1 MSMTHRHPL
10 LILTCSLLFACAEAP
25 QSVPDDSLPVRVSV
39 VGMQDDVDLIN
50 VTGTLASQEEIRL
63 SFKTGGIVRR
73 ISVEAGDRVKAGQ
86 ELARLDTTEID
97 AQVKQASANVEKAKR
112 DLTRAQDLFQQG
124 VIAEQVAQDARTQLS
139 VAEAAL
145 SSARFNQ
152 QHAVIRASGQGVIL
166 QRFAEPGELV
176 APGSPIVTLARQ
188 DLGWVIRAGLSE
200 RDAVNVHVG
209 DLAEVRL
216 RSYPDL
222 VIKSKVREIGSA
234 SDPRSGTIRITLPLP
249 TLAEY
254 RLLSGQVAD
263 VRITLAAKEQ
273 QQIQVPLTAILEGDK
288 DKAFVYVVDNDNIA
302 RQRQVQLGDIKDGY
316 VSIISGL
323 KHGEK
328 LVTEGAAWLN
338 PDRRVRILP

>member
-1 MSMTHRHPL
+1 MSMTYRLPL
-10 LILTCSLLFACAEAP
+10 IVLTCSVLAACTEAP
-25 QSVPDDSLPVRVSV
+25 QTTPDDTKPVRITV
-39 VGMQDDVDLIN
+39 VGTQEDVSHIN

-97 AQVKQASANVEKAKR
+97 AQVKQASANVDKAKR
-112 DLTRAQDLFQQG
+112 DLNRAQDLFKQG
-124 VIAEQVAQDARTQLS
+124 VIAEQVAQDARTQLA

-152 QHAVIRASGQGVIL
+152 QHAVIRASGPGVIL

-176 APGSPIVTLARQ
+176 AAGSPIVTLARQ

-200 RDAVNVHVG
+200 RDAVNVDVD
-209 DLAEVRL
+209 DLAEIRL

-222 VIKSKVREIGSA
+222 VIQSKVREIGSA

-263 VRITLAAKEQ
+263 VRITLTAKDEQ
-273 QQIQVPLTAILEGDK
+273 HIQVPLTAILEGNK
-288 DKAFVYVVDNDNIA
+288 TKAYVYVVDDNNLA
-302 RQRQVQLGDIKDGY
+302 RQRQVQLGEIKDGY
-316 VSIISGL
+316 VSINSGL

-338 PDRRVRILP
+338 PDSHVRILP

>member
-1 MSMTHRHPL
+1 MPMTYRIPL
-10 LILTCSLLFACAEAP
+10 LMLTCSLLFACTEAP
-25 QSVPDDSLPVRVSV
+25 QSEQDDSIPVRISRI
-39 VGMQDDVDLIN
+39 GTQDDVSHIN

-73 ISVEAGDRVKAGQ
+73 ITVEAGDRVKAGQ
-86 ELARLDTTEID
+86 ELARLDTTELD
-97 AQVKQASANVEKAKR
+97 AQVKQASANVDKAKR

-152 QHAVIRASGQGVIL
+152 QHAVIRASGHGVIL

-188 DLGWVIRAGLSE
+188 DLGWVIRAGLGE
-200 RDAVNVHVG
+200 RDAINVDVG
-209 DLAEVRL
+209 NPAEIRL

-222 VIKSKVREIGSA
+222 VINSKVREIGSA

-249 TLAEY
+249 PLTEY

-263 VRITLAAKEQ
+263 VRIALAAKDNEH
-273 QQIQVPLTAILEGDK
+273 IQVPLTAILEGDQ
-288 DKAFVYVVDNDNIA
+288 DQAYVYVIDKDNVA
-302 RQRQVQLGDIKDGY
+302 RQRTVKLGDIKDGF
-316 VSIISGL
+316 VTINDGL
-323 KHGEK
+323 RHGEK

-338 PDRRVRILP
+338 PDSRVRILP